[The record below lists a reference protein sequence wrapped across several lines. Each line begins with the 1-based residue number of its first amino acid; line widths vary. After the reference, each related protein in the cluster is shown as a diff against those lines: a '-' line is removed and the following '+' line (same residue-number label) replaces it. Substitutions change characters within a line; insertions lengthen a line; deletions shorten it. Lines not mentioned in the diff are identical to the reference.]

1 MWGQMCDYCHC
12 MYIDIS
18 HKDLGRIHNTVV
30 HELLHFKY
38 PEMEDGPKF
47 DKLVE
52 KTLMGK
58 KR

>member
-1 MWGQMCDYCHC
+1 

-38 PEMEDGPKF
+38 PDMEDGPKF
-47 DKLVE
+47 NKLVT

-58 KR
+58 GKGKK